1 MFERAISEEAGK
13 DLAILVRSCL
23 LSPFYLAG
31 GTGCSLQ
38 IGHRVSFDL
47 DLFTRKTFDTKALI
61 ERLKDTGKFLLD
73 DEAHQ
78 TIIGRFEETRISFF
92 RYSYPILFPLKGFRG
107 LSVADIR
114 DIGCMKLDA
123 ISSRGSRRDFVDLY
137 FIARVIGDLHV
148 LLELFKKKYQ
158 GIDYNLM
165 HILKSMVWFD
175 DAEKEPM
182 PKMLKGISWEE
193 IKSFFKK
200 ATKEVVIGD

>member
-1 MFERAISEEAGK
+1 MFEEAISEGTRK
-13 DLAILVRSCL
+13 DLAILVLSGI

-38 IGHRVSFDL
+38 IGHRLSYDL
-47 DLFTRKTFDTKALI
+47 DLFTQETFDTKALM
-61 ERLKDTGKFLLD
+61 ERLSGAGKFLLE
-73 DEAHQ
+73 DEADQ
-78 TIIGRFEETRISFF
+78 TIIGMFCQTRISFF
-92 RYSYPILFPLKGFRG
+92 RYPYPVLFPPKGFKG

-137 FIARVIGDLHV
+137 FISKEIGDFKM
-148 LLELFKKKYQ
+148 LLELFKEKYQ
-158 GIDYNLM
+158 GIDYNLV
-165 HILKSMVWFD
+165 HILKSLVWFD

-193 IKSFFKK
+193 IKSFFRKEAKK
-200 ATKEVVIGD
+200 VM